1 MATDRVQSL
10 GVGAITTFAGAV
22 VVAQGDAYDA
32 YVAIAGD
39 SRALLFDRNGR
50 LREKTVLHNLG
61 VAVAKGEVE
70 DFPPIMALRFAGVL
84 TRSIGG
90 MPELPDVYT
99 WRLEPG
105 DRLVLESDGVGDAHE
120 LEQMPPGVWHAD
132 RCAEEQGKVVG
143 HAGGAAECV
152 KSLFGYALDQMADG
166 YGKPDNVSVAVIEV
180 L

>member
-50 LREKTVLHNLG
+50 LREKTALHNLG
-61 VAVAKGEVE
+61 VAVSKGEVE

-90 MPELPDVYT
+90 MPERVSTLPQ
-99 WRLEPG
+99 RL
-105 DRLVLESDGVGDAHE
+105 LVSGWLPATVASMVE
-120 LEQMPPGVWHAD
+120 
-132 RCAEEQGKVVG
+132 
-143 HAGGAAECV
+143 
-152 KSLFGYALDQMADG
+152 ALGRKRSPQNA
-166 YGKPDNVSVAVIEV
+166 PVP
-180 L
+180 LP